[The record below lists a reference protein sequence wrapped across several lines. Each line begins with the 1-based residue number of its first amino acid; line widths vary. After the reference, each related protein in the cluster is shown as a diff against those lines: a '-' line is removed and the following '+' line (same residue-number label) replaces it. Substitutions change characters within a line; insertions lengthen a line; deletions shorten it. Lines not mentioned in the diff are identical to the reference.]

1 MLAGTHRERQG
12 DGAGTVT
19 SRRAAFLH
27 RQLRTSISVQLPVCR
42 AFSYQARAQIL
53 HATRARGVRQGAP
66 RGCTPSPAGSGA
78 LTQRCIPALCG
89 ATALLR
95 GRGRSTGSPPTEGL
109 LQATGAP
116 ASLPCGPEQP
126 SAPPPPAA
134 RPQQPPLP
142 QLPPPQPRVGPRG
155 RGSPPRAPRY
165 LLGPLSALA
174 AAAAALAPLAA
185 VAPAGRLVAHRCPA
199 PLRGRRRRAMGASR
213 RRGRHPRGG
222 AGTGTEGGDGGKGRD
237 EEGRGGG
244 RRGAALPGD
253 TGRRAA
259 GGPRREGAALRG
271 SQRGCGA
278 EAAGVVSEAAGR
290 RPCPVSGR
298 SCTNS
303 APPQS

>member
-1 MLAGTHRERQG
+1 MLPPPVRLSVQAGCAIKPPAARRSGSAPTQWGGVRQVFCLLAQPGSPRLLAGTHRERQG

-42 AFSYQARAQIL
+42 AFSHQARAQIL

-134 RPQQPPLP
+134 RLQQPPLP
-142 QLPPPQPRVGPRG
+142 QLPPPSPGWG
-155 RGSPPRAPRY
+155 RGAGAAPREPPATF
-165 LLGPLSALA
+165 LGRFLRWLPLPPPS
-174 AAAAALAPLAA
+174 
-185 VAPAGRLVAHRCPA
+185 
-199 PLRGRRRRAMGASR
+199 
-213 RRGRHPRGG
+213 PRS
-222 AGTGTEGGDGGKGRD
+222 
-237 EEGRGGG
+237 
-244 RRGAALPGD
+244 LPSP
-253 TGRRAA
+253 RRAA
-259 GGPRREGAALRG
+259 SSPIAA
-271 SQRGCGA
+271 QRL
-278 EAAGVVSEAAGR
+278 
-290 RPCPVSGR
+290 
-298 SCTNS
+298 
-303 APPQS
+303 